1 MVFDIVLLCTAA
13 GTIADENP
21 SIISEPKGEDLE
33 VNVGEQLRW
42 CVSGGSLGVHDLQ
55 WVWSQNPS
63 LETVNITANVSDPPC
78 LNCDCAESAYYNL
91 DIVQR
96 YLHNMSMGGARGV
109 AFSVLGYEDPQIAQI
124 AMFAKSWQ
132 CSGVPTNYLSFVII
146 DEVEPGDNET
156 ELMINVTSFTGESM
170 QGDYAIHTRMI
181 VLFCDTLGATKYKI
195 RCIYVTLS
203 S

>member
-1 MVFDIVLLCTAA
+1 M
-13 GTIADENP
+13 
-21 SIISEPKGEDLE
+21 
-33 VNVGEQLRW
+33 
-42 CVSGGSLGVHDLQ
+42 HDLQ
-55 WVWSQNPS
+55 WAWSQNPS

-78 LNCDCAESAYYNL
+78 LNCDCAQSAYYDL

-96 YLHNMSMGGARGV
+96 YLRNTSMGGARGV
-109 AFSVLGYEDPQIAQI
+109 AFSVLGYEVPIQF

-170 QGDYAIHTRMI
+170 QEDYAIHIRTCMYFSVYNI
-181 VLFCDTLGATKYKI
+181 NVLVYT
-195 RCIYVTLS
+195 
-203 S
+203 